1 MPGMIALVGG
11 DEFRD
16 GTQDMDRA
24 ILEAAGVERPA
35 LLVLPTAAAFE
46 RPELAAANGVTHFA
60 RLGAEAAPLMVENS
74 SHANDAEL
82 LAPVDH
88 ANVIYFT
95 GGNPAHLLDALTGSA
110 LLEKLK
116 GCLERGAVVAGS
128 SAGAM
133 VMGSWM
139 RFRGE
144 WSQALGIA
152 PGIAVLPHHERARP
166 GDVARELAQTAPR
179 GITCL
184 GIDGRAAC
192 FGSPVGG
199 WRALGAGNVTVYR
212 DGNWRR
218 YKPGETVD
226 I

>member
-16 GTQDMDRA
+16 GTEEMDRA
-24 ILEAAGVERPA
+24 ILEAAGVGRPA

-60 RLGAEAAPLMVENS
+60 RLGAEAAPLMVEDA

-82 LAPVDH
+82 LAPVDL

-95 GGNPAHLLDALTGSA
+95 GGNPSHLLDVLTGSA
-110 LLEKLK
+110 LLDKLK
-116 GCLERGAVVAGS
+116 ECLKRGAIVAGS

-144 WSQALGIA
+144 WRRALGIA

-166 GDVARELAQTAPR
+166 DDVARELAETAPR

-184 GIDGRAAC
+184 GIDARAAC
-192 FGSPVGG
+192 FGIPGSQ
-199 WRALGAGNVTVYR
+199 WKALGAGNVTVYK
-212 DGNWRR
+212 DGKWRR
-218 YKPGETVD
+218 YKPGETVE
-226 I
+226 